1 MMLMKVA
8 CLSDQEETTMNQK
21 TVARK
26 KRKRKKIATKKLK
39 KATLN
44 HISPTKPTKT
54 FFFHQIPTCGLGLGT
69 ALPTDAERGS
79 SVPGGGLRRS
89 KELLLSLAEVDPVG
103 NMIPVSL
110 GLVSDTVEK
119 HLILTCFV
127 YTCSNCMND
136 HN

>member
-1 MMLMKVA
+1 
-8 CLSDQEETTMNQK
+8 MNQK

-26 KRKRKKIATKKLK
+26 KRKKNCSKKVKKRPL
-39 KATLN
+39 LIIFLPPN
-44 HISPTKPTKT
+44 PQKP
-54 FFFHQIPTCGLGLGT
+54 FFFHQIPTCGLGLGS

-89 KELLLSLAEVDPVG
+89 KELLLSLAELDPVG